1 MKRENYF
8 KNLEV
13 PTSKVDVVIDT
24 DTFNEVD
31 DQFALCYLLASADKL
46 NLKEIY
52 AAPFF
57 NHHSVS
63 PKDGM
68 EKSYEEILRLLEFAG
83 KREYIPVCYKGA
95 TGYLPDEKTP
105 VVSDAAEHLASL
117 AMQYTEEEPLYV
129 ITIGAITNIASALLM
144 KPEIADRIVVVWLGG
159 HSHEFCDTKEF
170 NMYQDIA
177 AARVVFGSGAPIV
190 QLPCMGI
197 VSAFTISVAELD
209 AHLVGKSPLCDFLSQ
224 RVKDEVASYSTAI
237 SPTRAIWDVTA
248 VAWLLNEGN
257 RFMLSRLDHMG
268 VPEYDGLY
276 AFDRNRLMRYVYYIQ
291 RDNLVHDLFTK
302 LLSLS

>member
-1 MKRENYF
+1 MKRENYL
-8 KNLEV
+8 KNLDV
-13 PTSKVDVVIDT
+13 PEARIDVVIDT

-31 DQFALCYLLASADKL
+31 DQFALCYLLASSEKL

-52 AAPFF
+52 AAPFY
-57 NHHSVS
+57 NTHSVS

-68 EKSYEEILRLLEFAG
+68 EKSYEEILRLLELAQ
-83 KREYIPVCYKGA
+83 KQEYIPLCYKGS

-105 VVSDAAEHLASL
+105 VVSDAAEHLVAL
-117 AMQYTEEEPLYV
+117 AMNYTEEEPLYV
-129 ITIGAITNIASALLM
+129 ISIGAITNVASALLM
-144 KPEIADRIVVVWLGG
+144 KPEISDRIVVVWLGG
-159 HSHEFCDTKEF
+159 HSHEFIDTKEF

-177 AARVVFGSGAPIV
+177 AARVVFGSGAPII

-197 VSAFTISVAELD
+197 VSSFTVSEAELD
-209 AHLVGKSPLCDFLSQ
+209 AHLVGKSPLCDFLAR
-224 RVKDEVASYSTAI
+224 RVKDEIASYNTLI
-237 SPTRAIWDVTA
+237 SPTRVIWDVTA

-257 RFMLSRLDHMG
+257 RFMLSRLDHME

-276 AFDRNRLMRYVYYIQ
+276 AFDRDRLMRYVYYIQ

-302 LLSLS
+302 LISL